1 MKKYLTLLLA
11 VLMVFAMTA
20 CGGKSAGT
28 GSEGAETVE
37 LTQDEFDSLMWQ
49 VADQEGEL
57 QYREYMPDM
66 RFADAEIFG
75 VDKEGNNGTA
85 YAMLCTDEYV
95 VLKDKAYSIAG
106 GQGEVI
112 IKFEYTDEAPKLTE
126 VIWSADGEDH
136 DGWLEENFP
145 AEYLKK
151 AKRYQ
156 AYDADG
162 NSVLDAR
169 IANAAEKE
177 LGVPVETENLL
188 QIDLEAGTYEV
199 SKTIESGT
207 GDSYK
212 FDTEVIDSGKLADL
226 K

>member
-1 MKKYLTLLLA
+1 MKKFITLLLA
-11 VLMVFAMTA
+11 VLMVFAVTA
-20 CGGKSAGT
+20 CGGSG
-28 GSEGAETVE
+28 EGAEASE

-49 VADQEGEL
+49 IADQEMEL
-57 QYREYMPDM
+57 QYQEYMPDM

-75 VDKEGNNGTA
+75 IDRDGDQGTA
-85 YAMLCTDEYV
+85 YATLCTEEYV

-112 IKFEYTDEAPKLTE
+112 IKFEYTDDQPKLTE

-136 DGWLEENFP
+136 EGWLEENFP
-145 AEYLKK
+145 AAYLKK
-151 AKRYQ
+151 AKSYE

-162 NSVLDAR
+162 MSVLGAR
-169 IANAAEKE
+169 IAKTAEEE
-177 LGVPVETENLL
+177 LGVPVETEDLL

-199 SKTIESGT
+199 SKIIESGE
-207 GDSYK
+207 GESYK
-212 FDTEVIDSGKLADL
+212 FDTETIDSGKLSDL